1 MRIRSRIARAGAVL
15 AALAAATGVALAG
28 PFPYRVQH
36 RIALTGT
43 APVRAL
49 AAGPGAQHV
58 YAAVGDEVRSF
69 DLTGQAGS
77 RVKLPG
83 VVTGLAAGAGDTLYA
98 VVGAP
103 ARLVILSVRPLHVVV
118 SVSLHAG
125 APSAVVFDPVADE
138 LFAESQAGHSVTRL
152 DPGTGR
158 RLGVVRLQGELM
170 QMASNGRGTLYLA
183 NAERNALDVIDAD
196 RMAFSGD
203 IPLARCRAPSGL
215 AMDTLGRRLFVGCG
229 NGRELI
235 VDADLGYTFVTLPIQ
250 RAASLQAAFAFHP
263 LGHAGW
269 KGGTFVAGG
278 SEVDAIRM
286 YAFVRYAG
294 GGRLALTRPATALA
308 SNPAAGELWLA
319 EAPRAAAGADD
330 EGAGPQL
337 LVLGPSCAEASR

>member
-1 MRIRSRIARAGAVL
+1 MRIRARAGAAL
-15 AALAAATGVALAG
+15 AALAAAAGMALAA
-28 PFPYRVQH
+28 PFPYRMQH
-36 RIALTGT
+36 RIVLTGT

-49 AAGPGAQHV
+49 AAGPEAQHV

-69 DLTGQAGS
+69 DLTGQAAS

-118 SVSLHAG
+118 SVSLHVG
-125 APSAVVFDPVADE
+125 APSAVLFDPVADE

-170 QMASNGRGTLYLA
+170 QMASDGRGTIYLA
-183 NAERNALDVIDAD
+183 NAERNALDVVDAND
-196 RMAFSGD
+196 MTFSGE

-235 VDADLGYTFVTLPIQ
+235 VDSDLGYTFRRLPIQ
-250 RAASLQAAFAFHP
+250 RSTSLQAVFAFHP
-263 LGHAGW
+263 LGKAGW

-286 YAFVRYAG
+286 YAFVRYDG
-294 GGRLALTRPATALA
+294 GGTLALTRPETALA
-308 SNPAAGELWLA
+308 LDPAAGELWLA
-319 EAPRAAAGADD
+319 QAPRAAAADD
-330 EGAGPQL
+330 ASGPEL
-337 LVLGPSCAEASR
+337 LVLGPSCTEVSR

>member
-1 MRIRSRIARAGAVL
+1 MRILARAGAVMAAL
-15 AALAAATGVALAG
+15 TAAAGMALAA

-36 RIALTGT
+36 RIPLTGT

-49 AAGPGAQHV
+49 AAGPEARHV
-58 YAAVGDEVRSF
+58 YAAVRDEVRGF
-69 DLTGQAGS
+69 DPAGRAGS

-118 SVSLHAG
+118 SVPLHAG
-125 APSAVVFDPVADE
+125 APSAVLFDPLADE
-138 LFAESQAGHSVTRL
+138 LFAESRAGRSVTRL

-158 RLGVVRLQGELM
+158 QLGVVRLHGELM
-170 QMASNGRGTLYLA
+170 QMASDGRGTLYLA
-183 NAERNALDVIDAD
+183 SAGRDALEVIDASK
-196 RMAFSGD
+196 MTFSGE
-203 IPLARCRAPSGL
+203 IPLARSRAPSGL

-235 VDADLGYTFVTLPIQ
+235 VDSDLGYTFRRLPIQ
-250 RAASLQAAFAFHP
+250 RSTSLQAVFAFHP

-269 KGGTFVAGG
+269 KGGTLVAGG

-286 YAFVRYAG
+286 YAFVRYDG
-294 GGRLALTRPATALA
+294 GGRLALTRPETALA
-308 SNPAAGELWLA
+308 LNPAAGELWLA
-319 EAPRAAAGADD
+319 LAPRAAAADD
-330 EGAGPQL
+330 PSGPEL
-337 LVLGPSCAEASR
+337 LVLGPSCTEVSR